1 MALLFIDG
9 FDHYDPQALDAL
21 GDPLLARGKAAYL
34 SRYATRI
41 PGRRPASWA
50 LRLPQGNGGGYVK
63 NLEAGVTSMLVGA
76 AIRVSP
82 FDAGSGIEPVLMG
95 IRDTSTQVLY
105 LVKLGDDARLRLYR
119 RDGTNGWDQLLSA
132 SVSTAAH
139 RGWHYLEF
147 LLTQSSGAGTVQVRL
162 NGSIA
167 INLTGQNTQYGAGP
181 LLTAFL
187 GAVPSQAALAAVD
200 IDDFYMADTSGTINN
215 TFLGDVR
222 VDLLLPNEAGT
233 LNQFSP
239 TPSGATPWQIAA
251 DNDEATLLTATAA
264 GQRQSF
270 GFAALP
276 TMSTPAICG
285 VQVTSLARKTDAG
298 STTMKAL
305 AVSGAS
311 TSTSAAINLQE
322 QAAWNTAVIERN
334 PNGAAVWTEATLN
347 AAEFGV
353 ESA

>member
-41 PGRRPASWA
+41 AGRRPASWA

-63 NLEAGVTSMLVGA
+63 NLDAGVTSMLVGA

-82 FDAGSGIEPVLMG
+82 FDAGSGIEPILMG

-181 LLTAFL
+181 LLTAFV
-187 GAVPSQAALAAVD
+187 GAVPSQAALATVD

-233 LNQFSP
+233 LNQFAP

-251 DNDEATLLTATAA
+251 DNDEATVLTATAT

-311 TSTSAAINLQE
+311 TSTSTAINLQE